1 MDSNSM
7 VVMVIQ
13 FNMIQVV
20 NLFPLMEDNWIV
32 YLFYL
37 KFEIGLSKFGYSLLI
52 IVYKF
57 IMKIKNYS
65 FLLIIYNI
73 ICIQST

>member
-13 FNMIQVV
+13 FIMIQVV
-20 NLFPLMEDNWIV
+20 NLFPLMEDNWMV

-37 KFEIGLSKFGYSLLI
+37 KFETGLSKFGYSLLM

-65 FLLIIYNI
+65 FY
-73 ICIQST
+73 